1 MRVWTIVTVL
11 LSTLIWA
18 LPAWCHGVEGHIT
31 PAQGY
36 RVTAMYDDGE
46 PMSYAAVEIKGP
58 DSDIAFQ
65 TGRADRNGLMMFQ
78 PDRPGPWQAVVSD
91 GMGHRLALDLV
102 VPEPDAATR
111 PSDAPVAMYRPSG
124 SRIANTVAGLG
135 IIFGLMGTFYG
146 WRGRRMQR
154 RDNR

>member
-1 MRVWTIVTVL
+1 MRVLTLFTVL
-11 LSTLIWA
+11 LSTLIWT
-18 LPAWCHGVEGHIT
+18 PPVWCHGVEGHIS
-31 PAQGY
+31 PSQGY
-36 RVTAMYDDGE
+36 LVTAMYDDGE
-46 PMSYAAVEIKGP
+46 PMSYAAVEIKRP

-65 TGRADRNGLMMFQ
+65 TGRTDRNGLMMFR

-91 GMGHRLALDLV
+91 GMGHRLALALV
-102 VPEPDAATR
+102 VPEADAAAQ
-111 PSDAPVAMYRPSG
+111 PSEAPVAMSRPSG

-154 RDNR
+154 RDDR